1 MWGYATI
8 IENLINSLRKEFSM
22 RPKQP
27 VWEEPKY
34 SGSRI
39 QKAGKILAASDCM
52 SEEYKDALT
61 VLNNWRASHAY
72 PLHVVTTTLKHQNP
86 NVIVVQRLKRL
97 DSILDKIERFPTMNL
112 YKMQDIGGCR
122 VILDSIDDVYKA
134 IATYKYSRVRHK
146 LIKEFDYIKNPKMSG
161 YRSYHMVY
169 QFHSDKKE
177 TYNKNMFIEIQLRTK
192 LQHIW
197 ATAVEMMG
205 IYTHSNLKSSQGDED
220 ILRFFTVVSSIFAI
234 QENQPVCPGTT
245 DWLDELLDEM
255 HELDKKHNILKM
267 LEAMKN
273 AAHIIK
279 PKFKNTNGYFLLVLN
294 LEDHNLTI
302 TMYKPSEIQIATQVY
317 DTIEAGND
325 PNINAV
331 LVSANSFATVKKA
344 YPNYFVDITDFLN
357 KIKKLYKELETIR
370 QNHKTG

>member
-1 MWGYATI
+1 MKRQVHTI
-8 IENLINSLRKEFSM
+8 HSHTERNGLQEKLNSACHDMEIPVDFKIDSEDIASRIKAAVDGITDIELDLKVNTDSVRQAVDENLKKIEPEVDESGLTQLQQALHNINTAGQQSQSVFSSLGSTFKEAFSA
-22 RPKQP
+22 
-27 VWEEPKY
+27 Y
-34 SGSRI
+34 SLANVM
-39 QKAGKILAASDCM
+39 QDMLYKIADGAR
-52 SEEYKDALT
+52 EAVGT
-61 VLNNWRASHAY
+61 VKELN
-72 PLHVVTTTLKHQNP
+72 
-86 NVIVVQRLKRL
+86 
-97 DSILDKIERFPTMNL
+97 DSITSLEMATGENYNTVKQMMSQYNEMGQELGSITT
-112 YKMQDIGGCR
+112 DIAEGA
-122 VILDSIDDVYKA
+122 DSWLRQGKSVQETNQLLKDSMVLSKVSD
-134 IATYKYSRVRHK
+134 
-146 LIKEFDYIKNPKMSG
+146 L
-161 YRSYHMVY
+161 RSYHMVY

-234 QENQPVCPGTT
+234 QENQPVCPGTS

-302 TMYKPSEIQIATQVY
+302 Q
-317 DTIEAGND
+317 
-325 PNINAV
+325 
-331 LVSANSFATVKKA
+331 
-344 YPNYFVDITDFLN
+344 
-357 KIKKLYKELETIR
+357 R
-370 QNHKTG
+370 

>member
-122 VILDSIDDVYKA
+122 VILDSIDDVYEA

-146 LIKEFDYIKNPKMSG
+146 LIKEFYYIKNPKMSG

-220 ILRFFTVVSSIFAI
+220 ILRFFTVVSSIFSI
-234 QENQPVCPGTT
+234 
-245 DWLDELLDEM
+245 
-255 HELDKKHNILKM
+255 
-267 LEAMKN
+267 
-273 AAHIIK
+273 
-279 PKFKNTNGYFLLVLN
+279 F
-294 LEDHNLTI
+294 
-302 TMYKPSEIQIATQVY
+302 
-317 DTIEAGND
+317 
-325 PNINAV
+325 
-331 LVSANSFATVKKA
+331 
-344 YPNYFVDITDFLN
+344 
-357 KIKKLYKELETIR
+357 
-370 QNHKTG
+370 

>member
-1 MWGYATI
+1 MIT
-8 IENLINSLRKEFSM
+8 LK
-22 RPKQP
+22 
-27 VWEEPKY
+27 
-34 SGSRI
+34 I
-39 QKAGKILAASDCM
+39 QKC
-52 SEEYKDALT
+52 
-61 VLNNWRASHAY
+61 
-72 PLHVVTTTLKHQNP
+72 
-86 NVIVVQRLKRL
+86 
-97 DSILDKIERFPTMNL
+97 
-112 YKMQDIGGCR
+112 QDIDL
-122 VILDSIDDVYKA
+122 IIWFISFIA
-134 IATYKYSRVRHK
+134 I
-146 LIKEFDYIKNPKMSG
+146 
-161 YRSYHMVY
+161 
-169 QFHSDKKE
+169 KKKHII
-177 TYNKNMFIEIQLRTK
+177 KNMFIEIQLRTK

-234 QENQPVCPGTT
+234 QENQPVCPGTS

-331 LVSANSFATVKKA
+331 LVSANSFATVKRH
-344 YPNYFVDITDFLN
+344 IL
-357 KIKKLYKELETIR
+357 IILLILR
-370 QNHKTG
+370 IS

>member
-22 RPKQP
+22 QPKQP

-34 SGSRI
+34 SGSKI
-39 QKAGKILAASDCM
+39 QKAGKILATSDSM
-52 SEEYKDALT
+52 SEEYKDALI

-72 PLHVVTTTLKHQNP
+72 PLHVVTTSLKHQNSQNP
-86 NVIVVQRLKRL
+86 QAIIVQRLKRL
-97 DSILDKIERFPTMNL
+97 DSILGKIERFPTMNL

-134 IATYKYSRVRHK
+134 INTYKYSRVRHK
-146 LIKEFDYIKNPKMSG
+146 LIKETDYIKNPKISG

-177 TYNKNMFIEIQLRTK
+177 TYNKNMFIEIQFRTK

-205 IYTHSNLKSSQGDED
+205 IYTKSNLKSSQGDED

-234 QENQPVCPGTT
+234 QEKQSVCPGTSESI
-245 DWLDELLDEM
+245 DELLNEM
-255 HELDKKHNILKM
+255 HQIDEKHNILRM

-273 AAHIIK
+273 AAHITE
-279 PKFKNTNGYFLLVLN
+279 PEYKNANGYFLLVLD
-294 LEDHNLTI
+294 LENHNLSVTI
-302 TMYKPSEIQIATQVY
+302 YKPSEIQLATQIY
-317 DTIEAGND
+317 DSIEARND
-325 PNINAV
+325 PNINTV
-331 LVSANSFATVKKA
+331 LVSANSFATLKKA
-344 YPNYFVDITDFLN
+344 YPNYFVDITAFLK
-357 KIKKLYKELETIR
+357 KIKKLYKSLGT
-370 QNHKTG
+370 NY

>member
-122 VILDSIDDVYKA
+122 VILDSIDDVYEA
-134 IATYKYSRVRHK
+134 IATYKYSRVRH
-146 LIKEFDYIKNPKMSG
+146 
-161 YRSYHMVY
+161 
-169 QFHSDKKE
+169 
-177 TYNKNMFIEIQLRTK
+177 
-192 LQHIW
+192 
-197 ATAVEMMG
+197 
-205 IYTHSNLKSSQGDED
+205 NL
-220 ILRFFTVVSSIFAI
+220 
-234 QENQPVCPGTT
+234 
-245 DWLDELLDEM
+245 
-255 HELDKKHNILKM
+255 
-267 LEAMKN
+267 
-273 AAHIIK
+273 
-279 PKFKNTNGYFLLVLN
+279 
-294 LEDHNLTI
+294 
-302 TMYKPSEIQIATQVY
+302 
-317 DTIEAGND
+317 
-325 PNINAV
+325 
-331 LVSANSFATVKKA
+331 
-344 YPNYFVDITDFLN
+344 
-357 KIKKLYKELETIR
+357 
-370 QNHKTG
+370 